1 MPRSFSHCGRVISS
15 STSRTL
21 TLGAWVGV
29 LCGIHPQ
36 VGDTCG
42 ELLQGSKAVLE
53 QFQGDGGS
61 GQRGLFADRLPDPP
75 GNHCHQNPRHQC
87 PEDQKHQQDHQ
98 GRDGSALG
106 ERLRLVSHVAPAGY
120 HGHRFRDRRPS
131 KPLCWV
137 RGKGGR
143 TEEGS
148 TGTTQEVC
156 ANCITGKTQSQKANW
171 S

>member
-36 VGDTCG
+36 VGDPCA

-61 GQRGLFADRLPDPP
+61 GQW
-75 GNHCHQNPRHQC
+75 
-87 PEDQKHQQDHQ
+87 
-98 GRDGSALG
+98 
-106 ERLRLVSHVAPAGY
+106 
-120 HGHRFRDRRPS
+120 GHRLDAS
-131 KPLCWV
+131 
-137 RGKGGR
+137 
-143 TEEGS
+143 
-148 TGTTQEVC
+148 
-156 ANCITGKTQSQKANW
+156 A
-171 S
+171 